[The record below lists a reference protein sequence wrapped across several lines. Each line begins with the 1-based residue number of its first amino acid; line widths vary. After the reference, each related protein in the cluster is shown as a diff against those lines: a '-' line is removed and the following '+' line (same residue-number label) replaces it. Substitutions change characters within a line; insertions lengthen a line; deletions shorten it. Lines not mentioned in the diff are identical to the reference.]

1 MDTKNSFFWAKIT
14 VLAIFLSSDFRPL
27 SVGGTPPFTLRN
39 VRFFFGKISSVE
51 FLWLFSLITS
61 LSLTR
66 ATHISGLS
74 FCSFVGLIRSFLP
87 AIYCLFEEKTH
98 HIFNSRKISHV
109 WITSLIQ
116 GLQECQGDVH
126 AWCIKSMP
134 LDDVDQLHS
143 FRNKDNLPPVSCLAS
158 YNSDIGTICFSWMM
172 TMGF

>member
-1 MDTKNSFFWAKIT
+1 MSASFLGKYRPWNFC
-14 VLAIFLSSDFRPL
+14 DFFH
-27 SVGGTPPFTLRN
+27 S
-39 VRFFFGKISSVE
+39 
-51 FLWLFSLITS
+51 S

-74 FCSFVGLIRSFLP
+74 FCSFVGLVRSFLP

-98 HIFNSRKISHV
+98 HIFNSRKISHI

-143 FRNKDNLPPVSCLAS
+143 FLNKDNLPPVSCLAS
-158 YNSDIGTICFSWMM
+158 YNSDIDTICFFMNDDDGNLMTISVCHISQEERHGPWRMELWSW
-172 TMGF
+172 